1 MIFMGRKLMRV
12 PLDFN
17 WPTDMVWKG
26 YINPYKSQECKACDG
41 SGHNPETKKLSDDWY
56 SFDNQEWIYP
66 DGHTGRRY
74 NNLAWSN
81 HITQDEVIELAK
93 HGRLSDLMDK
103 WYNYDKETNVW
114 TYCDRNTREWIV
126 CDEPNYPTA
135 EKVNNWNR
143 TGIGHDSMNQWIC
156 VETRAKRLGVWGECE
171 YCNGNGE
178 IWASEEVEKLHD
190 EWNQYDPPTGE
201 GYQLWE
207 TTSEGSPQSPVFK
220 TLDELCEWC
229 AENATTFGSFKATKD
244 EWKGMLDD
252 DFVSHQEGNI
262 IFI

>member
-1 MIFMGRKLMRV
+1 MGRKLMRV

-17 WPTDMVWKG
+17 WPKNMVWKG
-26 YINPYKSQECKACDG
+26 YVNPYKSQKCKACDG
-41 SGHNPETKKLSDDWY
+41 SGYNPETKKLSDDWY
-56 SFDNQEWIYP
+56 SFNNQEWIYP
-66 DGHTGRRY
+66 NGIMGRRY

-81 HITQDEVIELAK
+81 HITQDEVQALID
-93 HGRLSDLMDK
+93 HGRLMDF
-103 WYNYDKETNVW
+103 
-114 TYCDRNTREWIV
+114 TRVPINEEQRKIV
-126 CDEPNYPTA
+126 EEKIKNGGNSWLPFDNGYIPTA
-135 EKVNNWNR
+135 EEVNNWNR
-143 TGIGHDSMNQWIC
+143 TGMGHDAYNQWIC

-190 EWNQYDPPTGE
+190 EWKDYEPPVGE

-220 TLDELCEWC
+220 TLNELCEWC
-229 AENATTFGSFKATKD
+229 AANATTFGSFKTTK
-244 EWKGMLDD
+244 EKWKQMLDD
-252 DFVSHQEGNI
+252 DFVIYQEGNN